1 MRIVID
7 CYMGYVYV
15 FLYNILGD
23 IYNFNF
29 LNEMNYRKKVQVQV
43 LCSASAVQ
51 CNCVICLHDLTCY
64 VAALRTERRWS
75 RIAGRLPRFV
85 RVREVCTREWRRC
98 L

>member
-1 MRIVID
+1 MYIVID

-43 LCSASAVQ
+43 QVQ
-51 CNCVICLHDLTCY
+51 AIVRY
-64 VAALRTERRWS
+64 VS
-75 RIAGRLPRFV
+75 DI
-85 RVREVCTREWRRC
+85 
-98 L
+98 

>member
-1 MRIVID
+1 MCIVID

-43 LCSASAVQ
+43 QVQCKCCAVQ
-51 CNCVICLHDLTCY
+51 LCNILT
-64 VAALRTERRWS
+64 
-75 RIAGRLPRFV
+75 
-85 RVREVCTREWRRC
+85 
-98 L
+98 